1 MAYPTQ
7 LRERALSAVRNGHS
21 KAEVSEMLGLGI
33 NTLKAWEDLEAETGS
48 LKNRA
53 LNRTAYKI
61 DRERLLQWYRE
72 NPYST
77 DKEAAIAFD
86 CSISGIRSAKKILAI
101 TRKKTLSNTT
111 SATSKSEKSSSWK

>member
-1 MAYPTQ
+1 
-7 LRERALSAVRNGHS
+7 
-21 KAEVSEMLGLGI
+21 MLGLGI

-48 LKNRA
+48 LKNRE

-61 DRERLLQWYRE
+61 DREQLLQWYRK

-86 CSISGIRSAKKILAI
+86 CSISGIRSAKKILGI
-101 TRKKTLSNTT
+101 TRKKTPLNTVNET
-111 SATSKSEKSSSWK
+111 IKSGKNSSLK

>member
-7 LRERALSAVRNGHS
+7 LRERALSAVRNGRS

-48 LKNRA
+48 LKNRE

-61 DRERLLQWYRE
+61 DREQLLQWYRK

-86 CSISGIRSAKKILAI
+86 CSISGIRSAKKILGI
-101 TRKKTLSNTT
+101 TRKKTPLNTVNET
-111 SATSKSEKSSSWK
+111 IKSGKNSSLK

>member
-7 LRERALSAVRNGHS
+7 LRARALSAVGNGHS

-33 NTLKAWEDLEAETGS
+33 NTLKAWENLEAETGS
-48 LKNRA
+48 FKNRE

-61 DRERLLQWYRE
+61 DREQLLQWYRE

-86 CSISGIRSAKKILAI
+86 SSISGIRSAKKILGI
-101 TRKKTLSNTT
+101 TRKKTPLNTVNET
-111 SATSKSEKSSSWK
+111 IKSGKNSSLK